1 MMLPWLVVVVVVV
14 VVEMGT
20 FPIALK
26 QALGDA
32 LGEKGTTM
40 LDCPTSGTPPVV
52 ANRSA
57 IIFASG
63 AAEIIAHV
71 RPV

>member
-1 MMLPWLVVVVVVV
+1 MMLPWLV

-32 LGEKGTTM
+32 LAEKAATM

-52 ANRSA
+52 TNRSA
-57 IIFASG
+57 IIFARG
-63 AAEIIAHV
+63 AAEIIARV
-71 RPV
+71 RAV